1 MLTKEQIRPG
11 MTIMYGDKETTVLQG
26 SYEDEELGFMV
37 KTSKWPG
44 GYPLDKY
51 NLPSQQLTVVKDE
64 PQTQAIVFKGKIV
77 GELEETIFT
86 PEIIA
91 EKSKPLLALKI
102 KGAFDN
108 KGAEEVK
115 KAINKAVKMRT
126 AVEAQADPLMKSINA
141 KAKQAVQ
148 AVKDAA
154 QPIYDACYATQNA
167 LQATYDAYLLEVQKE
182 EKKLADE
189 EKERT
194 EGRNNALF
202 GLGMTFNGQSF
213 LGYGKVITQNSLHSL
228 GAEAYADL
236 LTELEALQIEQGF
249 TGEVKAH
256 PNVDTPVQHIPHT
269 SSGGSGGG
277 WPVMTKAKTFESD
290 DEIKYEN
297 AIYDKEIPGGL
308 RIVLTKGEIKDV
320 DPNFVIANDRIAQSA
335 IYLQVIDYT
344 I

>member
-37 KTSKWPG
+37 KTSKFPG
-44 GYPLDKY
+44 GYPIDKY
-51 NLPSQQLTVVKDE
+51 ELPSQQLTVVKDE
-64 PQTQAIVFKGKIV
+64 PQTQTIVFKGKIV

-102 KGAFDN
+102 KGAFDS

-126 AVEAQADPLMKSINA
+126 AVESQANPLMTSINA

-154 QPIYDACYATQNA
+154 QPIYDACYATQNT
-167 LQATYDAYLLEVQKE
+167 LQATYNAWLLDVQKE
-182 EKKLADE
+182 EKRVADE
-189 EKERT
+189 EHAKTVARD
-194 EGRNNALF
+194 NALYA
-202 GLGMTFNGQSF
+202 LNMTFNGQMF
-213 LGYGKVITQNSLHSL
+213 IGYGKTVTPNSLHSL
-228 GAEAYADL
+228 SAEAYADL
-236 LTELEALQIEQGF
+236 LTELESLQIEQGF

-256 PNVDTPVQHIPHT
+256 TNVDAPIQHIPR
-269 SSGGSGGG
+269 SSSGGG
-277 WPVMTKAKTFESD
+277 WPVTPRPTPVAEVIREKLFD
-290 DEIKYEN
+290 NEIYSVSV
-297 AIYDKEIPGGL
+297 GGYTWS
-308 RIVLTKGEIKDV
+308 LTKGVVTTIDGQI
-320 DPNFVIANDRIAQSA
+320 IANEQVSNTGV
-335 IYLQVIDYT
+335 YSQVIKNQ
-344 I
+344 